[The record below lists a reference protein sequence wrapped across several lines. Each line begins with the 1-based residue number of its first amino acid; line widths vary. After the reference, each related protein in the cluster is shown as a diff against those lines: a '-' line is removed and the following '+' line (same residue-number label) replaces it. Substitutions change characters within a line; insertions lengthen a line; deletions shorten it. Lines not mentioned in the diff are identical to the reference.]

1 MTYAP
6 RLLATALVRPPLS
19 KVAVVEGA
27 RGVGKTTLMKKD
39 LVRQGFSYSTLADP
53 ATLALARA
61 DVTGWVGRLELPAIV
76 DEAQLLLDLPLA
88 VKERV
93 DGLPLGRHIVLTGS
107 ASIGR
112 AGLGGADPLTRRA
125 RRFTLWP
132 LTAWELAGGTGSLA
146 DCLFDAE
153 PVVGKVAGRDDDAVL
168 TMMAVGGFPDYA
180 LADPAPTVAEM
191 AQGVAS
197 DLASLFSQTVL
208 PNSDY
213 SAVRATAVCQALMTT
228 PGAIFNASRIGQT
241 LGFDRRT
248 VDNYL
253 GLLGRLFCIHWLS
266 NLATSAPRQGFTR
279 AKVHPV
285 DSSLAVAALTRAG
298 VDLLSAR
305 EAFGQVL
312 ESWAVNQIVASTGWS
327 LGGQTAHYWR
337 QAAGDREV
345 DLVLTDAHGRRV
357 GVEVKAGRV
366 YDSNWLRGLRALE
379 TADRL
384 HRGFVIYTGN
394 EVYPVDHNIWLI
406 PVTALG
412 DPKAW
417 RVD

>member
-1 MTYAP
+1 MTFTP
-6 RLLATALVRPPLS
+6 RLLATALDRPPLS

-27 RGVGKTTLMKKD
+27 RAVGKTTLVKRD
-39 LVRQGFSYSTLADP
+39 LVAQGLSYSTLADP

-76 DEAQLLLDLPLA
+76 DEAQLLPELPLA

-93 DGLPLGRHIVLTGS
+93 DTLPPGRHIVLTGS

-112 AGLGGADPLTRRA
+112 SGLGGADPLTRRA

-132 LTAWELAGGTGSLA
+132 LTGWELAGGTGSLA

-153 PVVGKVAGRDDDAVL
+153 PAVGQTPGLDDQAL
-168 TMMAVGGFPDYA
+168 LAMMAVGGFPDYA
-180 LADPAPTVAEM
+180 LADPAPTVADM
-191 AQGVAS
+191 ARSVAS
-197 DLASLFSQTVL
+197 DLASLFTHTVL
-208 PNSDY
+208 PGADF

-253 GLLGRLFCIHWLS
+253 GLLGRLFCVHWLN
-266 NLATSAPRQGFTR
+266 NLATAAPRQSYTR

-298 VDLLSAR
+298 VDILGAR
-305 EAFGQVL
+305 EAFGQVM
-312 ESWAVNQIVASTGWS
+312 ESWAVNQIVASAGWS
-327 LGGQTAHYWR
+327 QLGQTAHFWR

-345 DLVLTDAHGRRV
+345 DLVLTDVNGRRV

-366 YDSNWLRGLRALE
+366 YDSNWLKGLRSLE
-379 TADRL
+379 AAGGL
-384 HRGFVIYTGN
+384 HRGFVVYAGS
-394 EVYPVDHNIWLI
+394 EVYPLDRHIWLT
-406 PVTALG
+406 PVTALA
-412 DPKAW
+412 DPSVW
-417 RVD
+417 RSV